1 MPARGRHRSRTSVHR
16 RGRQSGQRRWPLV
29 LRWLIVITVLVGP
42 GCGRTPPANP
52 PATPSEAPART
63 AQIVQRQHLSHRIW
77 DLMIDSPAVGGRV
90 PVRLLLPRRF
100 QERPEQQWPVLYL
113 LHGCCDTYVSWTRS
127 TDIERLSAH
136 LDALVVMPDGGQV
149 GFYSDWLD
157 GPGWET
163 FHTGELPQL
172 LASEYRANGRAAIAG
187 VSMGGLGA
195 LGYAARHPGQYAV
208 AASFSGIVH
217 TRLSPDVARGYL
229 GLVQSY
235 DANPLGLWGDPDKQ
249 PDVWKR
255 HNPYDLAPQLGGTPL
270 YISSGNGPAWSARPR
285 GRRHRPDRNR
295 NRKREHRLR
304 SPAPS
309 AGDRGE
315 ARPLWRRHSQ
325 LGVLAALAAPGVAVD
340 HRRPAVLTTSDA
352 SQGPTHD
359 RDLARRRHQPAEV
372 DGTGGT
378 QIDVP
383 SDSDNHFLP
392 LAHGH
397 RNA

>member
-1 MPARGRHRSRTSVHR
+1 MTSVHR
-16 RGRQSGQRRWPLV
+16 RGRPSGQRRWPLV
-29 LRWLIVITVLVGP
+29 LRWLIVITVLVSP
-42 GCGRTPPANP
+42 GCGQAPPASP
-52 PATPSEAPART
+52 PAIPSEAPART
-63 AQIVQRQHLSHRIW
+63 AQIVQRQHLSDRTW

-100 QERPEQQWPVLYL
+100 EERPEQQWPVLYL

-163 FHTGELPQL
+163 FQTSELPQL

-229 GLVQSY
+229 RLVQSY

-249 PDVWKR
+249 PDVWKC
-255 HNPYDLAPQLGGTPL
+255 HNPYDLTPQLGGTRL
-270 YISSGNGPAWSARPR
+270 YISSGNGQPGPLDLEGAVTDQIETEIGKENTAFAR
-285 GRRHRPDRNR
+285 
-295 NRKREHRLR
+295 RLR
-304 SPAPS
+304 
-309 AGDRGE
+309 
-315 ARPLWRRHSQ
+315 Q
-325 LGVLAALAAPGVAVD
+325 LGIEAKL
-340 HRRPAVLTTSDA
+340 
-352 SQGPTHD
+352 
-359 RDLARRRHQPAEV
+359 DLYG
-372 DGTGGT
+372 DGTHNWVYW
-378 QIDVP
+378 QR
-383 SDSDNHFLP
+383 SLHRAWP
-392 LAHGH
+392 LITDALQS
-397 RNA
+397 

>member
-1 MPARGRHRSRTSVHR
+1 MTSVHR
-16 RGRQSGQRRWPLV
+16 RGRPSGQRRWPLV
-29 LRWLIVITVLVGP
+29 LRWLIVITVLVSP
-42 GCGRTPPANP
+42 GCGQAPPASP
-52 PATPSEAPART
+52 PAIPSEAPART
-63 AQIVQRQHLSHRIW
+63 AQIVQRQHLSDRTW

-100 QERPEQQWPVLYL
+100 EERPEQQWPVLYL

-163 FHTGELPQL
+163 FHTSELPQL
-172 LASEYRANGRAAIAG
+172 LAREYRANGRAAIAG

-229 GLVQSY
+229 RLVQSY
-235 DANPLGLWGDPDKQ
+235 DTNPLGLWGDPVKQ

-255 HNPYDLAPQLGGTPL
+255 HNPYDLTPQLGGTRL
-270 YISSGNGPAWSARPR
+270 YISSGNGQPGPLDLEGAVTDQIETEIGKENTAFAR
-285 GRRHRPDRNR
+285 
-295 NRKREHRLR
+295 RLR
-304 SPAPS
+304 
-309 AGDRGE
+309 
-315 ARPLWRRHSQ
+315 Q
-325 LGVLAALAAPGVAVD
+325 LGIEAKL
-340 HRRPAVLTTSDA
+340 
-352 SQGPTHD
+352 
-359 RDLARRRHQPAEV
+359 DLYG
-372 DGTGGT
+372 DGTHNWVYW
-378 QIDVP
+378 QR
-383 SDSDNHFLP
+383 SLHRAWP
-392 LAHGH
+392 LITDALQS
-397 RNA
+397 